1 MEKDCSEVRFD
12 QQLHEFLTMAIEVWP
27 TFQSALK
34 HLSDIGEVPANSF
47 LPQKNYSQLEEPA
60 FVKTII
66 EDLFEFI
73 MNHDVK

>member
-1 MEKDCSEVRFD
+1 
-12 QQLHEFLTMAIEVWP
+12 MAIEVWP

-66 EDLFEFI
+66 
-73 MNHDVK
+73 